1 MNGNFHNYLK
11 TKTDLKD
18 EQIGLFIK
26 GLKIKQFNK
35 GEFLLNKGDVCHHS
49 FFVEKGLLRSY
60 TIDELG
66 KEHII
71 QFAPENWIMTD
82 RSSAYFNE
90 ASDLYIDAIEE
101 TTVVFIDKEFVN
113 RLAELS
119 VVFRQNN
126 EQALH
131 NHIRNLQ
138 KRINLLL
145 GATAEKRY
153 LEFIALYPDLML
165 RVPQWMIA
173 SFLGITPEG
182 LSRVRKELAKRHFK
196 PQK

>member
-1 MNGNFHNYLK
+1 MLENFHNYLK
-11 TKTDLKD
+11 TRTDLKT
-18 EQIGLFIK
+18 ERILELIK

-35 GEFLLNKGDVCHHS
+35 GDFLLQKGDVCHHS

-90 ASDLYIDAIEE
+90 SSDLYIDAIED
-101 TTVVFIDKEFVN
+101 TQVIFIDKEFVN
-113 RLAELS
+113 QLAELS
-119 VVFRQNN
+119 MVFRQNN

-145 GATAEKRY
+145 GATAERRY
-153 LEFIALYPDLML
+153 LDFIAMYPDLLL